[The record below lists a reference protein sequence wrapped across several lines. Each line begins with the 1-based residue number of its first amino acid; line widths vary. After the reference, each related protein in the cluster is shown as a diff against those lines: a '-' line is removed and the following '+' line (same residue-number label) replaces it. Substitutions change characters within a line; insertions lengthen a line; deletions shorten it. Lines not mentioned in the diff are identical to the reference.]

1 LTFAV
6 VLRPVVHRDEKM
18 VIPKSS
24 FVLRLEKVMSCVLSD
39 FQQFLNP
46 GVLRLAFCSP
56 SGRLELKYAVQTPK
70 RLSLIQ
76 R

>member
-56 SGRLELKYAVQTPK
+56 AGGWRLEVGV
-70 RLSLIQ
+70 
-76 R
+76 